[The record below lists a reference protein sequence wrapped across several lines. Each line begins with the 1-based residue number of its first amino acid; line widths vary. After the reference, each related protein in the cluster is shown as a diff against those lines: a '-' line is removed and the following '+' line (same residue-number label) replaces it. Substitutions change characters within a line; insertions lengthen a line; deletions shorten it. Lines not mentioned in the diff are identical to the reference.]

1 MKQTLAH
8 VRVIIQLFNYSRG
21 IVKGIRNFAQGDAI
35 FAPFSESA
43 ANMAILIY
51 MTRCVQLKLF
61 PDEEDALLY
70 SRSDAYQ
77 GLDEI
82 GQRVVRAYVMAL
94 SDSGVFPTQSKV
106 AALAGLSRHAVAN
119 ALADKS
125 SAAWQAI
132 TEILASCREDLA
144 VRGSIAI
151 PQIAWL
157 ILSQFVPGEGRLAR
171 DTSTLTKV
179 ELEVLKAAAAMGGV
193 AGLDGGPTVT
203 VAASAS
209 GDKAGVAVQVSGGEA
224 SGLAE
229 LVSKLRASQ
238 LGRGNGGSLRDAG
251 HPAEA
256 GAEAIE
262 AQAAGDAAAEAVEVG
277 ADGGDAI
284 DGGSSAGGTG
294 SV

>member
-1 MKQTLAH
+1 
-8 VRVIIQLFNYSRG
+8 
-21 IVKGIRNFAQGDAI
+21 
-35 FAPFSESA
+35 
-43 ANMAILIY
+43 

-61 PDEEDALLY
+61 PEEEDALLY

-77 GLDEI
+77 GLDET
-82 GQRVVRAYVMAL
+82 GQRVVRAYIMAL
-94 SDSGVFPTQSKV
+94 SEAGVFPTQSKV
-106 AALAGLSRHAVAN
+106 AASAGLSRHAVAN
-119 ALADKS
+119 ALGDKS

-132 TEILASCREDLA
+132 TEVLASCREDLA

-193 AGLDGGPTVT
+193 GGLDGGPTVT

-209 GDKAGVAVQVSGGEA
+209 CDKAGVAVQVTGNGEA

-238 LGRGNGGSLRDAG
+238 LGHGNGGGLREAG
-251 HPAEA
+251 QSVEA
-256 GAEAIE
+256 GAEMVEVGQTAGDSVDDGRAAGAAIE
-262 AQAAGDAAAEAVEVG
+262 AVPSLE
-277 ADGGDAI
+277 
-284 DGGSSAGGTG
+284 
-294 SV
+294 